1 MKNKPVHKIAPISH
15 SLFEELLSMRGYAPS
30 MGVLIAALRPGY
42 LIEWESDTH
51 SGARHYAIVLEVSA
65 LGTHP
70 GPYDQ
75 LIKVISANKSFIF
88 PGQIVAIHAVTSP
101 GDLDQFRA

>member
-42 LIEWESDTH
+42 LIEWEADSHT
-51 SGARHYAIVLEVSA
+51 GERHYAIVLDVTS
-65 LGTHP
+65 LGAHA
-70 GPYDQ
+70 GVYDS
-75 LIKVISANKSFIF
+75 LIKVICASKTFIF
-88 PGQIVAIHAVTSP
+88 PGQIVAIHSVP
-101 GDLDQFRA
+101 DGDLDRFRA